1 MAAKNDKSFIRNV
14 AKERT
19 YQNQDKKYED
29 AYFKW
34 RTDEKNQYSFNYVQ
48 DTREHSYMA
57 GSGFIKHNADT
68 AEQATL
74 HNCLRL
80 LGVVM
85 LVMLLYD
92 VLIYLLMVYLNDGVP
107 CNVVFLYEKEKLGS
121 APLKNCLICS
131 GLQILKF
138 VTAITIYHVRT
149 RLPFNVAMPRGN
161 VNATPS
167 FKMNAVIIMLM
178 IVVIGRLCSVV
189 LSNILTYAKI
199 DSVYIYMYNT
209 PDKLASVISLVFN
222 CIVLP
227 VMIEVFFRGLVLQS
241 FRQFGD
247 SFAVVVAAVA
257 CGLSFYD
264 VTYMGFAILCSAVI
278 GVFTLRS
285 GSIVTAILMHSVS
298 TMVNYILTYIGLL
311 NADLGKILSIA
322 VCILICASALVVYS
336 RLISRKDWSFNME
349 RGDSELPFTKKVELM
364 MSSNTVAMWFVCAVV
379 MTIVS
384 MRFLR

>member
-19 YQNQDKKYED
+19 YQNQNKDYDD

-34 RTDEKNQYSFNYVQ
+34 RADESNQYSFNYVQ
-48 DTREHSYMA
+48 DTREHSYMP
-57 GSGFIKHNADT
+57 GSGFIRQNADT

-85 LVMLLYD
+85 LIMLLYD
-92 VLIYLLMVYLNDGVP
+92 VLIFLLMAYFNDGEP
-107 CNVVFLYEKEKLGS
+107 CNAVFFSDISKFGNSSLI
-121 APLKNCLICS
+121 NCLICS
-131 GLQILKF
+131 GLQILKYC
-138 VTAITIYHVRT
+138 TAIAVYHIRT
-149 RLPFNVAMPRGN
+149 KLPLNVTMPKGN
-161 VNATPS
+161 HNATLM
-167 FKMNAVIIMLM
+167 FKFNAIVIMLM
-178 IVVIGRLCSVV
+178 IVVLGRFCNV
-189 LSNILTYAKI
+189 LLAKI
-199 DSVYIYMYNT
+199 LSFARIDCVYIYMYNT
-209 PDKLASVISLVFN
+209 PDRTATVISLVFN

-227 VMIEVFFRGLVLQS
+227 VLIEIFFRGLVLQS

-247 SFAVVVAAVA
+247 SFAVIVAAVA

-264 VTYMGFAILCSAVI
+264 ISYVGFAILCSAVI

-285 GSIVTAILMHSVS
+285 GSIVTAILMHSIS
-298 TMVNYILTYIGLL
+298 TMVNYTLSYIGII
-311 NADLGKILSIA
+311 NPELGKILSIS
-322 VCILICASALVVYS
+322 VCILICAAALVVYS
-336 RLISRKDWSFNME
+336 RLNSRKDWSFNME
-349 RGDSELPFTKKVELM
+349 RGESELTFTKKVELM